1 MATSK
6 KTSKSSKPTK
16 PSGTLMSMRSS
27 FQKAVGTGPHA
38 KKATKEK
45 WTFQQVFLLVAG
57 IAAVIAVFYALSR
70 R

>member
-1 MATSK
+1 
-6 KTSKSSKPTK
+6 
-16 PSGTLMSMRSS
+16 MSMRSS

-57 IAAVIAVFYALSR
+57 IAVVIAVFYALSR